1 MPMFPLFVDCILC
14 EEKNKKCKIKK
25 VMFLFLNFKL
35 CNISTLSINNDE
47 CYFFHYRVERTII
60 RLYNNKCKENIH
72 YTYVFFWKKSY
83 VLKQKKLCFE
93 RRFFEP
99 K

>member
-1 MPMFPLFVDCILC
+1 
-14 EEKNKKCKIKK
+14 
-25 VMFLFLNFKL
+25 MFLFLNFKC
-35 CNISTLSINNDE
+35 CNISVLSINNDK
-47 CYFFHYRVERTII
+47 CYFFHYRVERMYI

-72 YTYVFFWKKSY
+72 YTYVFFEKKSY

-93 RRFFEP
+93 RQFFEP